1 MRNKLK
7 NKKYK
12 ISKTYIVLGLI
23 FLSVIC
29 VFSYNLIAT
38 RIVKGSHDVKISEV
52 FDKLPDD
59 TLLKSYSEY
68 KDFIRKYLSDS
79 LEEKYATSIN
89 RLIDSFDFYED
100 QKKLEEEYSI
110 LINNLKI
117 KFKEYA
123 NEIFASHKIMA
134 HIDLNFDCN
143 FDTFVDQ
150 VHEIIKVYV
159 RNRRLV
165 FKTEKRIQELT
176 EGKEKNLVII
186 NFIDEIKRKLI
197 EIDSSIDFNKNID
210 EIRRMLKELST
221 MMNKHQ
227 VYCETVLKLENIIG
241 DCAPDSLIIFLNN
254 INLALWEG
262 RYAYLDSLVFGMNLS
277 LEKFQSR
284 KSDVFS
290 SLALIKENYNTR
302 INSLGKNDLSKIDV
316 ANKMLEMIKEILK
329 IVLKGQESRDI
340 LRTLTSIKFENIE
353 EIYDIVQ
360 SKTKNVFVKINEKY
374 DGETILLKTG
384 YANSKLYCTGFTSF
398 GEETFEFHRSTFI
411 RNYISLYDLLTSG
424 KIDKKYLLEFASIIG
439 MPLNEDLQNSS
450 EISIINKAVD
460 YLDAKRTINKSNKN
474 VVLKREKI

>member
-1 MRNKLK
+1 MSDNERFTLYKYYECLVNKLI
-7 NKKYK
+7 K
-12 ISKTYIVLGLI
+12 I
-23 FLSVIC
+23 
-29 VFSYNLIAT
+29 
-38 RIVKGSHDVKISEV
+38 RGS
-52 FDKLPDD
+52 
-59 TLLKSYSEY
+59 
-68 KDFIRKYLSDS
+68 RKYLNGS

-89 RLIDSFDFYED
+89 RLIDSFDFFED
-100 QKKLEEEYSI
+100 PKKLEEEYSI

-123 NEIFASHKIMA
+123 NEIFASHKITA

-227 VYCETVLKLENIIG
+227 VYCETVLKIENIIG

-329 IVLKGQESRDI
+329 RVLKGQESRDI

-384 YANSKLYCTGFTSF
+384 YANSKLYCTGFTPF

-424 KIDKKYLLEFASIIG
+424 KIDKKYLLEFASMIG
-439 MPLNEDLQNSS
+439 MPLDEDLQNFS

-460 YLDAKRTINKSNKN
+460 YFESKRTINKGMEDI
-474 VVLKREKI
+474 VLKREKNLNGVNYGL

>member
-1 MRNKLK
+1 M
-7 NKKYK
+7 
-12 ISKTYIVLGLI
+12 
-23 FLSVIC
+23 
-29 VFSYNLIAT
+29 
-38 RIVKGSHDVKISEV
+38 
-52 FDKLPDD
+52 
-59 TLLKSYSEY
+59 
-68 KDFIRKYLSDS
+68 
-79 LEEKYATSIN
+79 
-89 RLIDSFDFYED
+89 
-100 QKKLEEEYSI
+100 
-110 LINNLKI
+110 
-117 KFKEYA
+117 
-123 NEIFASHKIMA
+123 
-134 HIDLNFDCN
+134 
-143 FDTFVDQ
+143 
-150 VHEIIKVYV
+150 HEIIKVYV
-159 RNRRLV
+159 RNRHLV

-176 EGKEKNLVII
+176 EGKENNLVII

-197 EIDSSIDFNKNID
+197 EIDSSIDFNKNVN
-210 EIRRMLKELST
+210 EINKMLKDLAT

-227 VYCETVLKLENIIG
+227 VYCETVSKLENIIG

-254 INLALWEG
+254 ISLALWEG

-316 ANKMLEMIKEILK
+316 ANKMFEMIKEILK
-329 IVLKGQESRDI
+329 RVLKGQESRDI
-340 LRTLTSIKFENIE
+340 LRTLTSIKFENVE

-360 SKTKNVFVKINEKY
+360 SKTKNVFVKIKEKY

-384 YANSKLYCTGFTSF
+384 YANSRLYCTGFTPF

-424 KIDKKYLLEFASIIG
+424 KIDKKYLLKFASMIG
-439 MPLNEDLQNSS
+439 MLIDEDLQNYS

-460 YLDAKRTINKSNKN
+460 YLDAKRAINKSNKN

>member
-1 MRNKLK
+1 MSDNERFTLYKYYECLVNKLI
-7 NKKYK
+7 K
-12 ISKTYIVLGLI
+12 I
-23 FLSVIC
+23 
-29 VFSYNLIAT
+29 
-38 RIVKGSHDVKISEV
+38 RGS
-52 FDKLPDD
+52 
-59 TLLKSYSEY
+59 
-68 KDFIRKYLSDS
+68 RKYLSDS

-89 RLIDSFDFYED
+89 RLIDSFDFFED
-100 QKKLEEEYSI
+100 QNKLEEKYNI

-117 KFKEYA
+117 KFEEYA
-123 NEIFASHKIMA
+123 NEIFARHKITM

-150 VHEIIKVYV
+150 VNEIIKVYV
-159 RNRRLV
+159 RNKHLV
-165 FKTEKRIQELT
+165 FKAEKRIQELT

-197 EIDSSIDFNKNID
+197 EIDSSIDFNKNVN
-210 EIRRMLKELST
+210 EINKMLKDLAT

-227 VYCETVLKLENIIG
+227 VYCETVSKLENIIG

-254 INLALWEG
+254 ISLALWEG

-302 INSLGKNDLSKIDV
+302 INSLDKNDLSKIDV

-329 IVLKGQESRDI
+329 RVLKDQESRDI
-340 LRTLTSIKFENIE
+340 LRTLTSIKFENVE

-360 SKTKNVFVKINEKY
+360 SKTKNVFVKIKEKY

-384 YANSKLYCTGFTSF
+384 YANSRLYCTGFTSF

-411 RNYISLYDLLTSG
+411 RNYISLYELLNLG
-424 KIDKKYLLEFASIIG
+424 KIDKKYLLEFASMIG
-439 MPLNEDLQNSS
+439 MPIDDDLLNSS

-460 YLDAKRTINKSNKN
+460 YLEAKRAINKTNKN

>member
-1 MRNKLK
+1 MSDNERFTLYKYYECLVNKLI
-7 NKKYK
+7 K
-12 ISKTYIVLGLI
+12 I
-23 FLSVIC
+23 
-29 VFSYNLIAT
+29 
-38 RIVKGSHDVKISEV
+38 RGS
-52 FDKLPDD
+52 
-59 TLLKSYSEY
+59 
-68 KDFIRKYLSDS
+68 RKYLSDS

-123 NEIFASHKIMA
+123 NEIFASHKITA

-159 RNRRLV
+159 RNRHLV

-176 EGKEKNLVII
+176 EGKENNLVII

-197 EIDSSIDFNKNID
+197 EIDSSIDFNKNVN
-210 EIRRMLKELST
+210 EINKMLKDLAS

-227 VYCETVLKLENIIG
+227 VYCETVSKLENIIG

-254 INLALWEG
+254 ISLALWEG

-284 KSDVFS
+284 KSDVIS

-302 INSLGKNDLSKIDV
+302 INSSGKNDLSKIDV

-329 IVLKGQESRDI
+329 RVLKDQESRDI
-340 LRTLTSIKFENIE
+340 LRTLTSIKFENVE

-360 SKTKNVFVKINEKY
+360 SKTKNVFVKIKEKY

-384 YANSKLYCTGFTSF
+384 YANSRLYCTGFTPF

-424 KIDKKYLLEFASIIG
+424 KIDKKYLLKFASMIG
-439 MPLNEDLQNSS
+439 MPLDDDLLNSS

-460 YLDAKRTINKSNKN
+460 YLEAKRTINKGMEDI
-474 VVLKREKI
+474 VLKREKNKENI

>member
-1 MRNKLK
+1 MSDNERFTLYKYYECLVNKLI
-7 NKKYK
+7 K
-12 ISKTYIVLGLI
+12 I
-23 FLSVIC
+23 
-29 VFSYNLIAT
+29 
-38 RIVKGSHDVKISEV
+38 RGS
-52 FDKLPDD
+52 
-59 TLLKSYSEY
+59 
-68 KDFIRKYLSDS
+68 RKYLSDS

-89 RLIDSFDFYED
+89 RLIDSFDFFED
-100 QKKLEEEYSI
+100 QNKLEEEYNI

-117 KFKEYA
+117 KFEEYA
-123 NEIFASHKIMA
+123 NEIFARHKITM

-150 VHEIIKVYV
+150 VNEIIKVYV
-159 RNRRLV
+159 RNKHLV
-165 FKTEKRIQELT
+165 FKAEKRIQELT

-197 EIDSSIDFNKNID
+197 EIDSSIDFNKNVN
-210 EIRRMLKELST
+210 EINKMLKDLAT

-227 VYCETVLKLENIIG
+227 VYCETVSKLENIIG

-254 INLALWEG
+254 ISLALWEG

-302 INSLGKNDLSKIDV
+302 INSLDKNDLSKIDV

-329 IVLKGQESRDI
+329 RVLKDQESRDI
-340 LRTLTSIKFENIE
+340 LRTLTSIKFENVE

-360 SKTKNVFVKINEKY
+360 SKTKNVFVKIKEKY

-384 YANSKLYCTGFTSF
+384 YANSRLYCTGFTSF

-411 RNYISLYDLLTSG
+411 RNYISLYELLNLG
-424 KIDKKYLLEFASIIG
+424 KIDKKYLLEFASMIG
-439 MPLNEDLQNSS
+439 MPIDDDLLNSS

-460 YLDAKRTINKSNKN
+460 YLEAKRAINKTNKN

>member
-1 MRNKLK
+1 MSDNERFTLYKYYECLVNKLI
-7 NKKYK
+7 K
-12 ISKTYIVLGLI
+12 I
-23 FLSVIC
+23 
-29 VFSYNLIAT
+29 
-38 RIVKGSHDVKISEV
+38 RGS
-52 FDKLPDD
+52 
-59 TLLKSYSEY
+59 
-68 KDFIRKYLSDS
+68 RKYLSDS

-89 RLIDSFDFYED
+89 RLIDSFDFFED

-123 NEIFASHKIMA
+123 SEIFASHKITA
-134 HIDLNFDCN
+134 HIDLDYDCN

-227 VYCETVLKLENIIG
+227 VYCETVLKIENIIG

-316 ANKMLEMIKEILK
+316 ANKMLEMIKKILK
-329 IVLKGQESRDI
+329 RVLKGQESRDI

-384 YANSKLYCTGFTSF
+384 YANSKLYCTGFTPF
-398 GEETFEFHRSTFI
+398 GEETFE
-411 RNYISLYDLLTSG
+411 L
-424 KIDKKYLLEFASIIG
+424 
-439 MPLNEDLQNSS
+439 
-450 EISIINKAVD
+450 
-460 YLDAKRTINKSNKN
+460 
-474 VVLKREKI
+474 

>member
-1 MRNKLK
+1 MSDNERFTLYKYYECLVNKLI
-7 NKKYK
+7 K
-12 ISKTYIVLGLI
+12 I
-23 FLSVIC
+23 
-29 VFSYNLIAT
+29 
-38 RIVKGSHDVKISEV
+38 RGS
-52 FDKLPDD
+52 
-59 TLLKSYSEY
+59 
-68 KDFIRKYLSDS
+68 RKYLSDS

-89 RLIDSFDFYED
+89 RLIDSFDFFED
-100 QKKLEEEYSI
+100 QKKLDEEYI
-110 LINNLKI
+110 VLINNLKI

-123 NEIFASHKIMA
+123 NEILASHKITA

-143 FDTFVDQ
+143 FDTLVDQ

-176 EGKEKNLVII
+176 EGKENNLVII
-186 NFIDEIKRKLI
+186 NFVDEIKRKLI

-227 VYCETVLKLENIIG
+227 VYCETVLKIENIIG

-277 LEKFQSR
+277 LE
-284 KSDVFS
+284 
-290 SLALIKENYNTR
+290 ANYNTR

-329 IVLKGQESRDI
+329 RVLKGQESRDI

-360 SKTKNVFVKINEKY
+360 SKTKNVFVKINIY
-374 DGETILLKTG
+374 
-384 YANSKLYCTGFTSF
+384 
-398 GEETFEFHRSTFI
+398 
-411 RNYISLYDLLTSG
+411 
-424 KIDKKYLLEFASIIG
+424 
-439 MPLNEDLQNSS
+439 
-450 EISIINKAVD
+450 
-460 YLDAKRTINKSNKN
+460 
-474 VVLKREKI
+474 

>member
-1 MRNKLK
+1 MSDNERFTL
-7 NKKYK
+7 YK
-12 ISKTYIVLGLI
+12 HYECLI
-23 FLSVIC
+23 N
-29 VFSYNLIAT
+29 NLM
-38 RIVKGSHDVKISEV
+38 KIRGN
-52 FDKLPDD
+52 
-59 TLLKSYSEY
+59 
-68 KDFIRKYLSDS
+68 RKYLNGS

-89 RLIDSFDFYED
+89 RLIDGFDFFED
-100 QKKLEEEYSI
+100 KNKLDEEYNI
-110 LINNLKI
+110 LTNNLKNE
-117 KFKEYA
+117 FKEYVA
-123 NEIFASHKIMA
+123 EIFANHKITT
-134 HIDLNFDCN
+134 HIDLDYDCN
-143 FDTFVDQ
+143 FDTFVNQ

-159 RNRRLV
+159 RNRHLV

-176 EGKEKNLVII
+176 EGKENNLVII

-197 EIDSSIDFNKNID
+197 EIDSSIDFNKNVN
-210 EIRRMLKELST
+210 EINKMLKDLAT

-227 VYCETVLKLENIIG
+227 VYCETVSKLENIIG

-254 INLALWEG
+254 ISLALWEG

-329 IVLKGQESRDI
+329 RVLKGQESRDI
-340 LRTLTSIKFENIE
+340 LRTLTSIKFENVE

-360 SKTKNVFVKINEKY
+360 SKTKNVFVKIKEKY

-384 YANSKLYCTGFTSF
+384 YANSRLYCTGFTPF
-398 GEETFEFHRSTFI
+398 GEETLEFHRSTFI

-424 KIDKKYLLEFASIIG
+424 KIDKKYLLEFASMIG
-439 MPLNEDLQNSS
+439 MPLDEDLQNSS

-460 YLDAKRTINKSNKN
+460 YFESKRTINKGMEDK
-474 VVLKREKI
+474 VLKREKNKENI

>member
-1 MRNKLK
+1 MSDNERFTLYKYYECLVNKLM
-7 NKKYK
+7 K
-12 ISKTYIVLGLI
+12 I
-23 FLSVIC
+23 
-29 VFSYNLIAT
+29 
-38 RIVKGSHDVKISEV
+38 RGS
-52 FDKLPDD
+52 
-59 TLLKSYSEY
+59 
-68 KDFIRKYLSDS
+68 RKYLSDS
-79 LEEKYATSIN
+79 LEDKYATSIN
-89 RLIDSFDFYED
+89 KLIDSFGFFED
-100 QKKLEEEYSI
+100 QNKLEEEYI
-110 LINNLKI
+110 VLINNLKM
-117 KFKEYA
+117 KFEEYA
-123 NEIFASHKIMA
+123 NEIFARHKITI

-150 VHEIIKVYV
+150 VNEIIKVYV
-159 RNRRLV
+159 RNRHLV

-210 EIRRMLKELST
+210 EIRRMLKELSS

-262 RYAYLDSLVFGMNLS
+262 RYAYLDSLVLGMNLS

-284 KSDVFS
+284 KSEVFS
-290 SLALIKENYNTR
+290 SLALIKENYNAR
-302 INSLGKNDLSKIDV
+302 INSLDINNSEELSV
-316 ANKMLEMIKEILK
+316 ANRMLEMIKEILK
-329 IVLKGQESRDI
+329 RVLNGQESRDI
-340 LRTLTSIKFENIE
+340 LRVLTSIKFENVE

-360 SKTKNVFVKINEKY
+360 SKTKNVFVKIKEKH

-384 YANSKLYCTGFTSF
+384 YANSRLYCTGFTPF

-411 RNYISLYDLLTSG
+411 RNYISLYDLLNLG
-424 KIDKKYLLEFASIIG
+424 KIDKKYLLEFASMIG
-439 MPLNEDLQNSS
+439 MPIDDDLLNSS

-460 YLDAKRTINKSNKN
+460 YLDAKRAINKSNKN

>member
-1 MRNKLK
+1 MSDNERFTLYKYYECLVNKLI
-7 NKKYK
+7 K
-12 ISKTYIVLGLI
+12 I
-23 FLSVIC
+23 
-29 VFSYNLIAT
+29 
-38 RIVKGSHDVKISEV
+38 RGS
-52 FDKLPDD
+52 
-59 TLLKSYSEY
+59 
-68 KDFIRKYLSDS
+68 RKYLSDS

-89 RLIDSFDFYED
+89 RLIDSFSFFED

-123 NEIFASHKIMA
+123 NEIFPSHKITA

-176 EGKEKNLVII
+176 EGKENNLVII
-186 NFIDEIKRKLI
+186 NFVDEIKRKLI
-197 EIDSSIDFNKNID
+197 EIDSSIDFNKNVN
-210 EIRRMLKELST
+210 EINKMLKDLAT

-227 VYCETVLKLENIIG
+227 VYCETVSKLENIIG

-254 INLALWEG
+254 ISLALWEG
-262 RYAYLDSLVFGMNLS
+262 RYAYLDSLVLGMNLS

-284 KSDVFS
+284 KGDVFS
-290 SLALIKENYNTR
+290 SLALIKENYNAR
-302 INSLGKNDLSKIDV
+302 INSLDKNNIEELAV

-329 IVLKGQESRDI
+329 RVLKGQEDRDI
-340 LRTLTSIKFENIE
+340 LRTLTSVKFENVE
-353 EIYDIVQ
+353 EIYNIVQ
-360 SKTKNVFVKINEKY
+360 SKTKNVFVKIKEKH

-384 YANSKLYCTGFTSF
+384 YANSRLYCTGFTSF

-411 RNYISLYDLLTSG
+411 RNYISLYDLLNSG
-424 KIDKKYLLEFASIIG
+424 KIDKEYLLEFASMIG
-439 MPLNEDLQNSS
+439 MPLDEDLQNSS
-450 EISIINKAVD
+450 EISIINKP
-460 YLDAKRTINKSNKN
+460 TP
-474 VVLKREKI
+474 

>member
-1 MRNKLK
+1 MSDNERFTLYKYYECLVNKLI
-7 NKKYK
+7 K
-12 ISKTYIVLGLI
+12 I
-23 FLSVIC
+23 
-29 VFSYNLIAT
+29 
-38 RIVKGSHDVKISEV
+38 RGS
-52 FDKLPDD
+52 
-59 TLLKSYSEY
+59 
-68 KDFIRKYLSDS
+68 RKYLSDS
-79 LEEKYATSIN
+79 LEDKYATSIN
-89 RLIDSFDFYED
+89 RLIDSFDFFED
-100 QKKLEEEYSI
+100 QNKLEEEYSI

-123 NEIFASHKIMA
+123 NEIFASHKITA
-134 HIDLNFDCN
+134 HIDLN

-150 VHEIIKVYV
+150 VHEIIKVFV

-197 EIDSSIDFNKNID
+197 EIDTSIDFNKNID
-210 EIRRMLKELST
+210 EINKMLKELST

-227 VYCETVLKLENIIG
+227 VYCETVLKIENIIG

-290 SLALIKENYNTR
+290 SLSLIKENYNTR

-329 IVLKGQESRDI
+329 RVLKGQESRDI
-340 LRTLTSIKFENIE
+340 LRILTSIKFENIE

-384 YANSKLYCTGFTSF
+384 YANSRLYCTGFTPF

-424 KIDKKYLLEFASIIG
+424 KIDKKYLLEFASMIG
-439 MPLNEDLQNSS
+439 MPLDEDLQNFS

-460 YLDAKRTINKSNKN
+460 YFESKRTINKSMEDI
-474 VVLKREKI
+474 VLKREKNKENI

>member
-1 MRNKLK
+1 MSDNERFTL
-7 NKKYK
+7 YK
-12 ISKTYIVLGLI
+12 HYECLVN
-23 FLSVIC
+23 
-29 VFSYNLIAT
+29 NLM
-38 RIVKGSHDVKISEV
+38 KIRGN
-52 FDKLPDD
+52 
-59 TLLKSYSEY
+59 
-68 KDFIRKYLSDS
+68 RKYLNGS

-89 RLIDSFDFYED
+89 RLIDGFDFFED
-100 QKKLEEEYSI
+100 QNKLEEEYSI

-123 NEIFASHKIMA
+123 NEIFASHKITA

-150 VHEIIKVYV
+150 VHEIIKVFV

-210 EIRRMLKELST
+210 EINKMLKELST

-227 VYCETVLKLENIIG
+227 VYCETVSKLENIIG

-254 INLALWEG
+254 ISLALWEG

-329 IVLKGQESRDI
+329 RVLKDQESRDI
-340 LRTLTSIKFENIE
+340 LRTLTSIKFENVE

-360 SKTKNVFVKINEKY
+360 SKTKNVFVKIKEKY

-384 YANSKLYCTGFTSF
+384 YANSRGFTPF

-424 KIDKKYLLEFASIIG
+424 KIDKKYLLEFASMIG
-439 MPLNEDLQNSS
+439 MPLDEDLQNFS

-460 YLDAKRTINKSNKN
+460 YLDAKRAINKSNKN